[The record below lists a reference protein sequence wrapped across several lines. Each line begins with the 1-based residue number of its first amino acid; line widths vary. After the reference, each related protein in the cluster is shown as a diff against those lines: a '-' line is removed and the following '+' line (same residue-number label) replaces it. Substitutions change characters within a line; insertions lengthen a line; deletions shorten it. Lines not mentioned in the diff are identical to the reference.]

1 MDIFKGQRSQ
11 SGKKVG
17 GLKVQEEG
25 EQRDILENVD
35 TPKEKEDAETK
46 AQEDK
51 GNVEGENSQTTS
63 PDAKRDLQTK
73 YNLRKKPAISAKF
86 EDLQYEQMLLSQKR
100 FGKHG
105 GIGNLF
111 QLQNSLAA
119 NKLKHFQRASQVMKK
134 KLEIIESIEDNNE
147 FRDFIAAIASLN

>member
-1 MDIFKGQRSQ
+1 MF
-11 SGKKVG
+11 
-17 GLKVQEEG
+17 
-25 EQRDILENVD
+25 EQID
-35 TPKEKEDAETK
+35 TSKEKEDAEPK
-46 AQEDK
+46 MQEDK
-51 GNVEGENSQTTS
+51 ENAEAEHSQTTS
-63 PDAKRDLQTK
+63 PDGKRDSQTK

-119 NKLKHFQRASQVMKK
+119 NKLKHF
-134 KLEIIESIEDNNE
+134 
-147 FRDFIAAIASLN
+147 